1 MVRVKICGV
10 TTVAQAVEVA
20 SLGAD
25 ALGFN
30 FIAESPRAVT
40 FDRAREMISEL
51 PPFVASVGLFAGDEL
66 PELIWLTSFTLG
78 LRAVQPYATPP
89 ARVVQAPIA
98 WLMPF
103 RVGDRTDVESALALA
118 ESLRPSAI
126 LIDAASPGGALGGTG
141 HRVPWEL
148 LEGVA
153 WPVPM
158 ILAGGLNPGNVAEA
172 IGRVRPWG
180 VDVASGVESSPGV
193 KDPSKVRDFLA
204 AVHDAGRAS

>member
-10 TTVAQAVEVA
+10 TSVAQAVEVA

-30 FIAESPRAVT
+30 FIAESPRCVS
-40 FDRAREMISEL
+40 FDLARAMIGEL
-51 PPFVASVGLFAGDEL
+51 PPFAAPVGLFSGDD
-66 PELIWLTSFTLG
+66 WLKLGPLSDWLG
-78 LRAVQPYATPP
+78 LRAVQPYG
-89 ARVVQAPIA
+89 ARWTRGDFRPFA

-103 RVGDRTDVESALALA
+103 RVGDRDDVGAALAAA

-126 LIDAASPGGALGGTG
+126 LIDAVSPGGALGGTG
-141 HRVPWEL
+141 HRVPVEL

-172 IGRVRPWG
+172 VRRVRPWG
-180 VDVASGVESSPGV
+180 VDVASGVERSPGV
-193 KDPSKVRDFLA
+193 KDPTKVRDFLA

>member
-10 TTVAQAVEVA
+10 TSVAQAVEVA
-20 SLGAD
+20 GLGAD

-30 FIAESPRAVT
+30 FIAESPRAVS
-40 FDRAREMISEL
+40 FDLARAMIGEL
-51 PPFVASVGLFAGDEL
+51 PPFTAPVGLFAGGDWPKVGPL
-66 PELIWLTSFTLG
+66 SDWLG
-78 LRAVQPYATPP
+78 LRAIQPYGMALGREDFPP
-89 ARVVQAPIA
+89 FA
-98 WLMPF
+98 WLMPV
-103 RVGDRTDVESALALA
+103 RVATTADVEAALAA
-118 ESLRPSAI
+118 ADRLRPSAI

-158 ILAGGLNPGNVAEA
+158 VLAGGLTPGNVADA
-172 IGRVRPWG
+172 IRRVRPWG

-193 KDPSKVRDFLA
+193 KDPAKVRDFLA
-204 AVHDAGRAS
+204 AVHDAGRDS